1 MDDQMYQN
9 LINEIEI
16 IQWKKLNVSTL
27 FKNNWKA
34 ELDLT

>member
-16 IQWKKLNVSTL
+16 TQLKKLNVSTM
-27 FKNNWKA
+27 FKNTLKA
-34 ELDLT
+34 DLDLT